1 MLQKTWHLYIDFYRR
16 CDVVSTDCLIPENV
30 VHIHLLVTINLINPH
45 SALRGNRAAL
55 GFFRT
60 KLHIFEGF
68 IIITLFQTQSFPDR
82 SSLDY

>member
-45 SALRGNRAAL
+45 SALRGNRRWGSLAQNYTYL
-55 GFFRT
+55 KDLLLLHFF
-60 KLHIFEGF
+60 KLNH
-68 IIITLFQTQSFPDR
+68 FPIDHR
-82 SSLDY
+82 